1 MNPQKE
7 KAWKRERRHLHVRR
21 TVIGTKDRPR
31 LSVYR
36 SLSNMYCQLID
47 DAEGKTLVA
56 VSTMS
61 PEMREAL
68 KKRGNKDAAAAVGT
82 KLAEKAL
89 AAGIKEVT
97 FDRGGYRY
105 HGRVKALADAARKGG
120 LKF

>member
-1 MNPQKE
+1 MDPQKA
-7 KAWKRERRHLHVRR
+7 KMAKRERRHLHVRR
-21 TVIGTKDRPR
+21 TVTGTKDRPR

-56 VSTMS
+56 VSTLS
-61 PEMREAL
+61 PELRETL
-68 KKRGNKDAAAAVGT
+68 KKRGNKDAAALVGT
-82 KLAEKAL
+82 KLAEKAV
-89 AAGIKEVT
+89 AAGIKQAV
-97 FDRGGYRY
+97 FDRGGYKY